1 MHKAVNR
8 DSALLAGGNSVN
20 GKAWTGVAVAPGK
33 YIGLIGLISKG
44 ICYNGLIAVKASGAT
59 S

>member
-33 YIGLIGLISKG
+33 YIGLIGLIGKG
-44 ICYNGLIAVKASGAT
+44 VRHDGLIAVKASSAAG
-59 S
+59 